1 MQQETAPPSSVN
13 SAGDGSSARS
23 LVRSA
28 FYGSAIYTLATLAP
42 RLGSLIV
49 LPISTRLLSQSDMGV
64 LDLLDQIAAVV
75 SLLLAVD
82 FSSALGFFYFG
93 APAGKEQSK
102 VVSTTLSGSLG
113 IGILVSALCWVAS
126 PLLSRLVFSQPSYV
140 PYLHILFLTLPF
152 ALLLEASM
160 GWLRVEDRS
169 VAFVGATALRTVLSV
184 GGVVLLIAILGL
196 GIRGMQFSTLGSTG
210 LIALAL
216 AAFAAFRHPVLPSLS
231 LFLKM
236 LRFAVQL
243 GLGGIA
249 LFIIHFGDRF
259 LLPHYRPLSEL
270 GVYGVAYK
278 IGMMVTM
285 VHSAFNSYWGAQV
298 YKIIKR
304 PDADIVV
311 ARLFTYFAAVL
322 TFCSLGLL
330 VFCRPAL
337 KILTTPAYAGAA
349 LLVPII
355 LAAYVI
361 RGLGDFFR
369 ALLWAH
375 GRPGYDTAFNGV
387 GMVVCLVGYF
397 TLIPLWGARG
407 AAIATF
413 IAFLAI
419 GILATIAAYRIKWYP
434 LERGRLVKLAL
445 VTVVTVGAYFLIP
458 FSSLPI
464 QIGWGALL
472 LSSYLLGLVALRFA
486 TPGEWELLWGLP
498 QRVATLIGRGAHS
511 S

>member
-1 MQQETAPPSSVN
+1 
-13 SAGDGSSARS
+13 
-23 LVRSA
+23 
-28 FYGSAIYTLATLAP
+28 
-42 RLGSLIV
+42 
-49 LPISTRLLSQSDMGV
+49 MGV

-82 FSSALGFFYFG
+82 FSSALGFFYFA

-102 VVSTTLSGSLG
+102 VVSTTLSGSVG
-113 IGILVSALCWVAS
+113 IGILMATLCWIAS
-126 PLLSRLVFSQPSYV
+126 PLLSRLVFSQPGYV

-160 GWLRVEDRS
+160 GWLRVENRS
-169 VAFVGATALRTVLSV
+169 VAFVGATVVRTALTV
-184 GGVVLLIAILGL
+184 GGVVLFIAFLRL
-196 GIRGMQFSTLGSTG
+196 GIRGMQFTTLGSTG
-210 LIALAL
+210 LVALAL
-216 AAFAAFRHPVLPSLS
+216 AAFAATRHPALPSLS

-278 IGMMVTM
+278 IGMTVTL
-285 VHSAFNSYWGAQV
+285 VHSAFNNYWCAQV

-330 VFCRPAL
+330 VACRPAL

-355 LAAYVI
+355 LAAYLM

-375 GRPGYDTAFNGV
+375 GRPGYDTVFNWV
-387 GMVVCLVGYF
+387 GMVVCLAGYF
-397 TLIPLWGARG
+397 TLIPRWGARG

-413 IAFLAI
+413 IAFLTI
-419 GILATIAAYRIKWYP
+419 GILATISAYRIQSYP
-434 LERGRLVKLAL
+434 LERARLQKLGL
-445 VTVVTVGAYFLIP
+445 VTVVAVGAYFLVP
-458 FSSLPI
+458 VSSLLV

-472 LSSYLLGLVALRFA
+472 LSSYLLGLAVLRFA
-486 TPGEWELLWGLP
+486 TPGEWELLRGLP
-498 QRVATLIGRGAHS
+498 QRVATLAGRGARGA
-511 S
+511 

>member
-28 FYGSAIYTLATLAP
+28 FYGSAIYSLATAAP

-49 LPISTRLLSQSDMGV
+49 LPITTRLLSQSDMGV

-82 FSSALGFFYFG
+82 FSSALGFFFFA
-93 APAGKEQSK
+93 APAGREQSK

-113 IGILVSALCWVAS
+113 IGILVAALGWAAS
-126 PLLSRLVFSQPSYV
+126 PWLSRLVFTQPGYV

-169 VAFVGATALRTVLSV
+169 VAYVGATALRTVLTVS
-184 GGVVLLIAILGL
+184 GVVLLIAFLRLGV
-196 GIRGMQFSTLGSTG
+196 RGMQFTTLGSTG
-210 LIALAL
+210 LVAAALVVFAL
-216 AAFAAFRHPVLPSLS
+216 TRHPALPSFS

-285 VHSAFNSYWGAQV
+285 VHSAFNSYWSAQV
-298 YKIIKR
+298 YKIVKR

-330 VFCRPAL
+330 VACRPAL

-355 LAAYVI
+355 LAAYVV

-369 ALLWAH
+369 ALLWAYE
-375 GRPGYDTAFNGV
+375 RPGYDTAFNWV
-387 GMVVCLVGYF
+387 GMVVCLAGYF
-397 TLIPLWGARG
+397 TLIPRWGARG
-407 AAIATF
+407 AAIATL

-419 GILATIAAYRIKWYP
+419 GIQATVAAYRIKPYH
-434 LERGRLVKLAL
+434 LERVRLQKLGL
-445 VTVVTVGAYFLIP
+445 VVVITAGAYFLVP
-458 FSSLPI
+458 VSSLVM
-464 QIGWGALL
+464 QIGWGVLL
-472 LSSYLLGLVALRFA
+472 LCSYLLLLVVLRFA
-486 TPGEWELLWGLP
+486 TPGEWELLRGLP
-498 QRVATLIGRGAHS
+498 QRITTLMAR
-511 S
+511 